1 MMDAFDKWRP
11 DMDGSVREWRFMGTT
26 PKDTSQPISKPTV
39 NFDPVVIYRG
49 MGRACL
55 KRKSDEMDVSP

>member
-1 MMDAFDKWRP
+1 
-11 DMDGSVREWRFMGTT
+11 MDGSVREWRFMGTT
-26 PKDTSQPISKPTV
+26 PKDTSQTISKPTV